1 MSDVPSV
8 FVDALVRLGFLS
20 AGEAVSGSPLQ
31 GGVSSDIWRL
41 LVGNRE
47 LCVKRAL
54 ARLRVEKEWL
64 ASTARHASEVLW
76 LRQVAL
82 FAPGSVPGVL
92 GHDPLTGVIVMEFL
106 EPEAFP
112 VWKSLLREGDV
123 SVDVVEAIARLLVR
137 VHATTSRNTRLA
149 TLFDNDL
156 FHQLRLTP
164 YFLSLIDQHPD
175 LTPVLTEIVR
185 SVEHN
190 RKAMTH
196 GDFSPK
202 NILIGPHGP
211 VVLDAECAG
220 WSDPA
225 FDLAFCLNHLLLK
238 AVWTP
243 SAAISFRRGFEL
255 FSDVYLSGVGWEVP
269 GELEARAARLLP
281 ALLLARIDGKSPVE
295 YIGCAADQEMVRG
308 FARSLLLRPERSLAA
323 FAARWFE
330 NLSEHLSGRLPRNA

>member
-1 MSDVPSV
+1 MSDVPSA

-20 AGEAVSGSPLQ
+20 AGEGVSGSPLQ

-41 LVGNRE
+41 RVGNRE
-47 LCVKRAL
+47 VCVKRAL
-54 ARLRVEKEWL
+54 ARLKVEREWL
-64 ASTARHASEVLW
+64 ASESRHESEVLW
-76 LRQVAL
+76 LRQVAV
-82 FAPGSVPGVL
+82 FAPRSVPRIL
-92 GHDPLTGVIVMEFL
+92 GHDQSSGIIVMEFL
-106 EPEAFP
+106 EPEDFP

-123 SVDVVEAIARLLVR
+123 SVGVVEAIARLLVKI
-137 VHATTSRNTRLA
+137 HATTSRNTRLA

-156 FHQLRLTP
+156 FHQLRLAP
-164 YFLSLIDQHPD
+164 YFLALIDQHPD
-175 LTPVLTEIVR
+175 LAPVLTEIVR

-243 SAAISFRRGFEL
+243 SAAMNFRRGFER
-255 FSDVYLSGVGWEVP
+255 FSYVYLSGVDWEVP
-269 GELEARAARLLP
+269 DELEARSARLL
-281 ALLLARIDGKSPVE
+281 AGLLLARIDGKSPVE
-295 YIGCAADQEMVRG
+295 YIGRVADQEMVRG
-308 FARSLLLRPERSLAA
+308 FARSMLLHPERSLAA

-330 NLSEHLSGRLPRNA
+330 NLSEHLSGRPPHNA